1 MQASTNTTRVIMM
14 ATSIGN
20 YWDFE
25 GMIRNML
32 GECNPV
38 WRHIEALAHLDL
50 ESVENH
56 GQSALYVI
64 T

>member
-1 MQASTNTTRVIMM
+1 MQASTNTTRVIMR
-14 ATSIGN
+14 ATSIGS
-20 YWDFE
+20 YWDVE
-25 GMIRNML
+25 GMITNML

-50 ESVENH
+50 GGYE
-56 GQSALYVI
+56 